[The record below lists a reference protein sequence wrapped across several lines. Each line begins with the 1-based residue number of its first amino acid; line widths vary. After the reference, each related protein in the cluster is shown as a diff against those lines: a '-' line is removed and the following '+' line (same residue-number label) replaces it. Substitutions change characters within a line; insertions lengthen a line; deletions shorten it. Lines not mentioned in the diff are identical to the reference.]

1 MKQVKDL
8 VLPHCDAGQS
18 QLWRRFDPWSGN
30 LHMPQVHATA
40 KEKKKNATRKL
51 AWLADDTGLNKV

>member
-40 KEKKKNATRKL
+40 KEKKKKCNQKTRM
-51 AWLADDTGLNKV
+51 AGR

>member
-40 KEKKKNATRKL
+40 KEKKKMQPENSHGWQMTL
-51 AWLADDTGLNKV
+51 G